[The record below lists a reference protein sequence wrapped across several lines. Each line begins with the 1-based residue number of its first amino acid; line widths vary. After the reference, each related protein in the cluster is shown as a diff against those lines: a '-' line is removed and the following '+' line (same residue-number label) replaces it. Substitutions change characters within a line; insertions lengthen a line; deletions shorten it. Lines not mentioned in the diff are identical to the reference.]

1 MLRGP
6 TTIRA
11 MTLRAP
17 PRPIRRENTL
27 SGPTTPAPTTTSQP
41 SDSVSTRSPHP
52 REDNRQVARALEAID
67 AARARIVGSVRL
79 RLNAE
84 AIFDAHAL
92 AAAPGSILLEIDS
105 VGSFPIDS
113 AVSIPRAAARVLA
126 VGSPAEVDARARTLS
141 GSIQTL
147 DLPGVAL
154 LPGLVNAHAHLDLT
168 HLGPQPHDPGEG
180 FVAWVDR
187 VRAGR
192 ATTDADI
199 RASVEQGI
207 RLSLAG
213 GTVAVGDI
221 AGAPNGQPSL
231 VPLRTLRDS
240 PLRGVSYLETF
251 GIGAGEPAARARLE
265 PILEGLADLRSGPGC
280 ERVRF
285 GLQPHAPNTVGIEFF
300 QHLAE
305 RAAREGIPIATH
317 LAETPEER
325 AFIADAS
332 GPQVELLQ
340 RFGYWTDA
348 LAASLGRG
356 HHPAIHL
363 ERALSAAP
371 FTLAHLNDA
380 PDEAIALLARTR
392 AAVVYCPRAS
402 AYFAADRHFGPHRYR
417 DLIDAGVPVAL
428 GTDSIINLPAESA
441 DPESGGIGLLG
452 EMRLLIER
460 DGLDPLVALGMATT
474 RGVEA
479 LDRFG
484 TGWIGSGEV
493 TLVAGSTPLGI
504 NAIPL
509 AGPLNPDDP
518 LRDTILVGKSP
529 RLLFCGK

>member
-1 MLRGP
+1 M
-6 TTIRA
+6 
-11 MTLRAP
+11 
-17 PRPIRRENTL
+17 
-27 SGPTTPAPTTTSQP
+27 
-41 SDSVSTRSPHP
+41 STRSPHP
-52 REDNRQVARALEAID
+52 RGDNRQLARALEAID
-67 AARARIVGSVRL
+67 AARARITGSVRL
-79 RLNAE
+79 RLNAD
-84 AIFDAHAL
+84 AIFDARTV
-92 AAAPGSILLEIDS
+92 AAAPGSILLELDAA
-105 VGSFPIDS
+105 GSFPIGPG
-113 AVSIPRAAARVLA
+113 VSIPRAAARVLA
-126 VGSPAEVDARARTLS
+126 VGSAAEVTARARTLA

-168 HLGPQPHDPGEG
+168 HLGPQAHDPDEG

-192 ATTDADI
+192 AISDADI

-213 GTVAVGDI
+213 GTVVVGDI

-251 GIGAGEPAARARLE
+251 GIGAGEAAARARLG
-265 PILEGLADLRSGPGC
+265 PILDDLGAIRSAPGC

-285 GLQPHAPNTVGIEFF
+285 GLQPHAPNTVGVEFF
-300 QHLAE
+300 EHLAE

-332 GPQVELLQ
+332 GPQVELLR

-356 HHPAIHL
+356 QHPATHL
-363 ERALSAAP
+363 ERALEAAP

-380 PDEAIALLARTR
+380 PDGAIALLARTR

-428 GTDSIINLPAESA
+428 GTDSIINLPAESGDA
-441 DPESGGIGLLG
+441 ASGGIGVLG

-460 DGLDPLVALGMATT
+460 DGLEPGMALAMGTT

-479 LDRFG
+479 LDREG
-484 TGWIGSGEV
+484 SGWIGAGGV
-493 TLVAGSTPLGI
+493 TLEAGSTPLGI
-504 NAIPL
+504 NGIPL
-509 AGPLNPDDP
+509 VGPLNPDDP